1 MASHYPAPEGFQ
13 QKRVKS
19 SVLKTFIHRRTP
31 SGGEALPSPQDVFI
45 ASPSYEHATFL
56 PIDHPHHYNP
66 LGELQQ
72 NHQSQTPPS
81 SPKKLKDGYRPNT
94 SEQTTYKS
102 LHKKTLS
109 SISLKSL
116 SGKDGDKQ
124 SRSKEH
130 KVDKKP
136 KKTKSSTNL
145 ASLLSRP
152 KSSKS
157 LRKRAE
163 EEAANSK
170 DKENQSPPVTSP
182 SQPSRPPIY
191 AQFSSELF
199 TKQPLGG
206 KFLEDEID
214 LYTPEQYSPGK
225 QRDFHHDSG
234 SQPSLG
240 GNQRPKSTYL
250 PSSFSI
256 QDIARKTSRESKRD
270 SAELSRKISGE
281 NRPSF
286 ERKTTASSSRSDKPL
301 QNRGQRVLAAVSNF
315 GVDKTKQPEKGPES
329 PLDDS
334 NVNEQFE
341 RMLDRRN
348 IPENQRGKMRG
359 LALSMKKDFVRQDWA
374 EEAAKRAKSGTSGSN
389 SSADATSG
397 TQEIPEVKTKRPRSR
412 TFTLSRGNS
421 KEPSSA
427 AKPTKPEGTL
437 SRHSRTKSSESVKG
451 DAKSFIVAGAAVTQ
465 TLIAKAKGQTPDD
478 FVTYLRKN
486 QKPELVEVGRLHK
499 LRLLLRNETVAW
511 TDEFVGH
518 GGMEEIVGLLHRTM
532 EVEWRYVGFLIAMLS
547 KQNANIT

>member
-1 MASHYPAPEGFQ
+1 MASHYAAPESYQ
-13 QKRVKS
+13 HKRVKS
-19 SVLKTFIHRRTP
+19 SVLKTFIHKRTA
-31 SGGEALPSPQDVFI
+31 SGGEALPSPEDVFV
-45 ASPSYEHATFL
+45 ASPSYDHTSFL
-56 PIDHPHHYNP
+56 PIDHPHRYNP

-72 NHQSQTPPS
+72 NQQTQTPPS
-81 SPKKLKDGYRPNT
+81 SPKKLKDGCRSNT
-94 SEQTTYKS
+94 NEQSPYKS

-116 SGKDGDKQ
+116 SGKDGENK
-124 SRSKEH
+124 SRSKDY
-130 KVDKKP
+130 KVDKP

-163 EEAANSK
+163 EEAANIK
-170 DKENQSPPVTSP
+170 DKENQSPPVTS
-182 SQPSRPPIY
+182 PSRPPIY

-225 QRDFHHDSG
+225 QRDFHNDNG
-234 SQPSLG
+234 AQPSLG
-240 GNQRPKSTYL
+240 QRDGTSRPKSTYL

-256 QDIARKTSRESKRD
+256 QDIARKVSRESQRP
-270 SAELSRKISGE
+270 SAELLRKISNE
-281 NRPSF
+281 KRPSF
-286 ERKTTASSSRSDKPL
+286 ERKTTASSAKSEKPA
-301 QNRGQRVLAAVSNF
+301 QNRGQRVLAAVSSF
-315 GVDKTKQPEKGPES
+315 VPDKTKPTEKGPES

-334 NVNEQFE
+334 NVDAQFE
-341 RMLDRRN
+341 KMLDRRN

-374 EEAAKRAKSGTSGSN
+374 EEAAKRANNGSSGSN

-397 TQEIPEVKTKRPRSR
+397 TQEILEVKTKRPRSR
-412 TFTLSRGNS
+412 TFTLSRGSS
-421 KEPSSA
+421 KEPSSGT
-427 AKPTKPEGTL
+427 KPAKPEGTL

-451 DAKSFIVAGAAVTQ
+451 EARSFIVAGTAVTQ

-532 EVEWRYVGFLIAMLS
+532 EVEWRYVYYLNSALRM
-547 KQNANIT
+547 T